1 MDGLLPSSPHRVP
14 RRLRAALAALLTA
27 AALTGAAPGRAQATG
42 DPAARWPIGGSTLA
56 TAMDL
61 AAAHWGLRPCGGS
74 VRLSWVALGAGI
86 NAQSSWAND
95 VDPYLQPS
103 RNTECEIALSTRPE
117 WDWTMLCSV
126 VVHEVG
132 HLTGHDHVDDV
143 EDVMYYAYVAPVR
156 ECELTPEPIETGA
169 PAAAPTAPPT
179 TAAPRGAARTS
190 AKPKPAPGAKARRT
204 TAARRRAA
212 AAQRRHAAARRRAS
226 QRAGRRHR

>member
-1 MDGLLPSSPHRVP
+1 MDGLLPSTRHRVP
-14 RRLRAALAALLTA
+14 LRPLAALAALLVA
-27 AALTGAAPGRAQATG
+27 AALAGAAPAPAQADG

-56 TAMDL
+56 SAMDL
-61 AAAHWGLRPCGGS
+61 AATHWGLRPCGGS

-103 RNTECEIALSTRPE
+103 RNTDCEIALSTRPD
-117 WDWTMLCSV
+117 WDWAMLCSV

-143 EDVMYYAYVAPVR
+143 EDVMYYAYLAPVR
-156 ECELTPEPIETGA
+156 ECALTPEPVETGA
-169 PAAAPTAPPT
+169 PAAAPTAPAAT

-190 AKPKPAPGAKARRT
+190 ATPKPAPRTTARRT
-204 TAARRRAA
+204 AAAKRRAA
-212 AAQRRHAAARRRAS
+212 ATRRKKA
-226 QRAGRRHR
+226 AGRRHH